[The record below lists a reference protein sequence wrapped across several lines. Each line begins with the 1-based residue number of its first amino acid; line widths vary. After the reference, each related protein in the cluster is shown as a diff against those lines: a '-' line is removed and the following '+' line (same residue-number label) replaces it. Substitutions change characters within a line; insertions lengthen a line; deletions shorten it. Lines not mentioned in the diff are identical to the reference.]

1 MSLTWKKCT
10 ATAISVATAVV
21 VIFQAVETVYTKFDR
36 ITTSI
41 EESEMGPSREEMWR
55 YEVDVQID
63 SLKQYH
69 EEAQR

>member
-1 MSLTWKKCT
+1 MKYTWKQCT

-36 ITTSI
+36 MTVAI
-41 EESEMGPSREEMWR
+41 EEREMGPSTEEMWR
-55 YEVDVQID
+55 YQVDAQID

-69 EEAQR
+69 EGEYP